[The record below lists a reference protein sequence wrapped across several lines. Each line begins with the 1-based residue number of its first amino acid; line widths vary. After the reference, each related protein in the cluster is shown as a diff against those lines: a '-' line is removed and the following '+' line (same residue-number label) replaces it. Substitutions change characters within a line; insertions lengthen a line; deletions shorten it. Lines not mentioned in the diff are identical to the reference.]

1 METNCTYLP
10 YHQTNYFSDIAI
22 DYVNADKKLQPFY
35 NYPVS
40 IEGIKQSIGARNL
53 FPQQREVLVREL
65 KDQYEGI
72 PQPVKVSENI
82 QSLLR
87 PNTFTITTA
96 HQPNI
101 FTGPLYFIYKLLHI
115 IKIADELNKQLTQY
129 YFVPVYYMGSED
141 ADLDEVGSIVIDG
154 VHYAWQTKQTGAVG
168 RMKVDKAFISMID
181 AMYGQLGVLPY
192 GDEIIQLFKKVYTV
206 GKTIQQ
212 AALELVNHLFGKYGL
227 VTILPDNTNLKKL
240 FQQAME
246 KELTE
251 RFSNQAVGVT
261 LTELEKN
268 YKIQAGGR
276 ELNLFYLIDDK
287 RERIEVEDLKFKV
300 LSLKL
305 EWTEE
310 EILKELH
317 EHPERFSPNV
327 ILRGAFQETI
337 LPNIAFVGGGG
348 ELAYWL
354 ELKNVFASI
363 NVPYPL
369 LVLRNS
375 FLLVDEKYEQM
386 VQNLGLQLEDI
397 FHPEHELMNKIVTN
411 RTENKVRL
419 NGELQKIENLYNE
432 VMNLASNVDLT
443 LKEHVAALKTKAVSR
458 LQELE
463 KKMLRAEKRKYN
475 AELNQ
480 LQKIKSVLFPH
491 NGLQERTENISGFY
505 AKHGRELIDILLEN
519 STAFN
524 QEFGILSLH
533 T

>member
-10 YHQTNYFSDIAI
+10 YQQTNYFSKIAI
-22 DYVNADKKLQPFY
+22 DYINADKKLRPFY
-35 NYPVS
+35 NYQVS
-40 IEGIKQSIGARNL
+40 IEGIKQSIEARNL
-53 FPQQREVLVREL
+53 FPQQREVLVQEL
-65 KDQYEGI
+65 KNQYEGI
-72 PQPVKVSENI
+72 PQPAKVSKNV
-82 QSLLR
+82 QSLLQ

-101 FTGPLYFIYKLLHI
+101 FTGPIYFIYKLLHV
-115 IKIADELNKQLTQY
+115 IKIADELNKQLSQY

-141 ADLDEVGSIVIDG
+141 ADLDEVGSITIDG
-154 VHYAWQTKQTGAVG
+154 VPYTWQTKQTGAVG
-168 RMKVDKAFISMID
+168 RMKVDKAFAIMID

-212 AALELVNHLFGKYGL
+212 ATLELVNHLFGEYGL
-227 VTILPDNTNLKKL
+227 VTLLPDSKNLKKL
-240 FQQAME
+240 FQPIVE
-246 KELTE
+246 KELRE
-251 RFSNQAVGVT
+251 RFSHKAVTAT

-268 YKIQAGGR
+268 YKVQAGGR
-276 ELNLFYLIDDK
+276 ELNLFYLIDDE
-287 RERIEVEDLKFKV
+287 RERLEVEGSKFKV
-300 LSLKL
+300 QKLKL

-310 EILKELH
+310 EILKELN

-354 ELKNVFASI
+354 ELKNVFASA

-375 FLLVDEKYEQM
+375 FLLVGEKYERM
-386 VQNLGLQLEDI
+386 VKNLGLQLKDI
-397 FHPEHELMNKIVTN
+397 FQSEHELMNKIVTN
-411 RTENKVRL
+411 RAENKVRL
-419 NGELQKIENLYNE
+419 NGELQKIEDLYNKI
-432 VMNLASNVDLT
+432 MNLASNVDLT
-443 LKEHVAALKTKAVSR
+443 LKEHVAALKTKAVYR

-463 KKMLRAEKRKYN
+463 KKMLRSEKRKYN
-475 AELNQ
+475 TELQQ

-505 AKHGRELIDILLEN
+505 GKYGKGIIDILLEN
-519 STAFN
+519 STTFN
-524 QEFGILSLH
+524 QEFCILSLH